1 MRKTGVGNRGKALLI
16 FVLVLALAAVFVSIN
31 GIAGKER
38 VAVRENETGRIAEE
52 KRKFRIGR
60 GQNMELKTAQK
71 KADASGK
78 GGKRPQIEK
87 ANFERVTGSPEI
99 KYAESKGGTESSG
112 IKKTESEGNTEL
124 PGIKGV
130 EPEGDRELPEIKCEE
145 SENGTELPG
154 EKGTEAEKNSTEQPG
169 IKEAESENGTGTPGI
184 KCEESENGT
193 ERPGIKGA
201 ESENGTETP
210 GIKTMESGET
220 TGDSE
225 VKSAAPEGTIK
236 RPEIKAAEPMS
247 ETTEK
252 KASKT
257 LSFKIEGK
265 AEAWM
270 YYGISDFESVSRG
283 EGVRKSFADSCEV
296 ELGEADGERVWV
308 YAQAYGDHAEYL
320 EAKVPNG
327 VEYRI
332 LRSMEGVGGFVFLS
346 FDASDME
353 EKKGTVTIRFGEKA
367 VPRMLARASGS
378 FNTISTKKLTGLN
391 FAYLGSQP
399 TMYQKRPATGE
410 SAVWGNGTWTIKRP
424 TVDKVCSLFGVP
436 KPEGARYTNAGVDA
450 GGNIYM
456 RCTGVTSLSGISGAD
471 GGHSGL
477 GANEAYIR
485 CIDIETTDTTATY
498 TFRLWA
504 ANGGRGQTTEGYMQ
518 ISTYTPGSTD
528 ISFEKSIKNGGSV
541 RDILGCTTTAGKAGA
556 NFRVYKV
563 NQKGLEKIA
572 QRMNTSSKTDSEWW
586 AGITSK
592 DACKKILPEVVKLMS
607 KDNAKPGEKSPN
619 PNSDYFKMVGAYATG
634 ADGRTEKIPIKS
646 GTKDYY
652 IVFERRSPEGLNMG
666 YDGTAGVPEGSHYF
680 YKAFTVYGDGKV
692 LMLNA
697 KGDYSLDGGD
707 DMVTIGDSPVLAST
721 RVGKTIIGFNP
732 TSVGLDWKD
741 FSVQVSDNGGF
752 TGNVVSMPLAGEYTT
767 IPNLF
772 VGKVYYLRENPGSA
786 AVTSK
791 VGYKVSTTVYS
802 FYVTEEGKAVYS
814 NTNKANIN
822 APNAV
827 DATEHDYIGSETQGI
842 PNELDTGDGRVVK
855 VSSLPA
861 VSEGNPCYSLEN
873 AVYKLYRKASPT
885 AANTGGTEV
894 GTLRTKA
901 DGVSNTITLP
911 VGYYY
916 AVETEAPEGF
926 LISREPIP
934 FVVERGKVTTIRAV
948 DSPGNDPLH
957 ILLQKDDAELDENIP
972 QGQGALE
979 GAEYTVKYYAGYYTK
994 EELMKRDSPKETRTW
1009 VYKTDSEGHI
1019 DVRRDTPEK
1028 GDDVYKN
1035 ARDQVVMPLGTISIQ
1050 ETKEP
1055 DGYLIDHT
1063 LYVQQV
1069 RMGEKNEALL
1079 ATNTKIV
1086 KEEPCRGDFKMLK
1099 LGDDGKTLSDVP
1111 FRITSKTTGEYH
1123 VIVTDEKG
1131 VLDTSKTHSNN
1142 TNRGEESG
1150 DGIWFGELS
1159 ALDDEKGAL
1168 LYDTYLIEELL
1179 CENNKDKFM
1188 LEPFEVTI
1196 EEDSVVKDIGIKE
1209 NETKEEPKL
1218 KTTATDTE
1226 TLEQKAFVNETTT
1239 IIDTIEYANLEIG
1252 KEYTFKGYLVV
1263 KETGE
1268 PLLDAG
1274 GSKVTADKT
1283 ITVGGTDEG
1292 FSSTLHGSADA
1303 RYGSGTVDLSFTF
1316 DSSLLKGKSIVV
1328 FEDLYLEKFHVG
1340 AHADIEDTGQ
1350 TIRFCAQEISTTATD
1365 KNTGKHY
1372 APLEEKVILND
1383 EVAYK
1388 DLIPGQSYKLKG
1400 VLMDKGTGR
1409 PLLVNEE
1416 QVEAEVE
1423 FTPEKPDGMVNLSY
1437 TLDSRTLE
1445 DVTTV
1450 VFETLYY
1457 KEREIASHAD
1467 IQDENQEVYFT
1478 DVKFKTELT
1487 DDETEGHEG
1496 IVNKATTLMDTV
1508 SYTGLI
1514 PGREYTLTGILMD
1527 KEVGKPLL
1535 INGRK
1540 IESTIK
1546 FTPENQEGSVS
1557 VLFTF
1562 DSSVWSGK
1570 SVTAFETLYQNGKEV
1585 GVHADIHDAEQSV
1598 EFRKPEIG
1606 TAAVDH
1612 ETGIREAFVNE
1623 TTSIIDTVHYK
1634 NLIPGKEYKLSG
1646 VLVDKKTGKEILSGM
1661 LEVQAE
1667 TVFTAD
1673 TSEGEVEVEF
1683 TFDSSVLK
1691 GKETVVF
1698 ETLFLD
1704 EREIAVHKDLKD
1716 GAQTIRFADIQ
1727 IETSAIDKASGSQ
1740 TANPEKQMTIIDTV
1754 KYSGL
1759 IPGKRYTIKGI
1770 LMDKETGNPLKAGGE
1785 KVSVSRSFQAEKKNG
1800 EVEVEFMFDAS
1811 KMKGK
1816 SIVVFEELYYK
1827 ERLIASH
1834 ADLDDE
1840 NQTVSVAKNEE
1851 KESVK
1856 KTSGSPRTGDRTNIL
1871 GYLGLMWA
1879 AIASVG
1885 WMYLKRR
1892 KAK

>member
-1 MRKTGVGNRGKALLI
+1 MKKTDAGNRKKAMLI
-16 FVLVLALAAVFVSIN
+16 FVLALTLAAVFAPI
-31 GIAGKER
+31 
-38 VAVRENETGRIAEE
+38 TGLAQ
-52 KRKFRIGR
+52 R
-60 GQNMELKTAQK
+60 GA
-71 KADASGK
+71 ADASGK
-78 GGKRPQIEK
+78 KEKLPLIE
-87 ANFERVTGSPEI
+87 AAGSEKI
-99 KYAESKGGTESSG
+99 T
-112 IKKTESEGNTEL
+112 
-124 PGIKGV
+124 
-130 EPEGDRELPEIKCEE
+130 ELPEIKAVE
-145 SENGTELPG
+145 SERDTESPETKAVESGRNTESPETKAGESGTNTESPKTKVGKSGRDTESPETEVGELG
-154 EKGTEAEKNSTEQPG
+154 GD
-169 IKEAESENGTGTPGI
+169 AESSETKVG
-184 KCEESENGT
+184 ESESNT
-193 ERPGIKGA
+193 EFPQIRREEPGNDTKPSEIKSVKSGKVAGNPEIKGA
-201 ESENGTETP
+201 EP
-210 GIKTMESGET
+210 
-220 TGDSE
+220 DL
-225 VKSAAPEGTIK
+225 
-236 RPEIKAAEPMS
+236 

-252 KASKT
+252 EMEKT
-257 LSFKIEGK
+257 LSFKVEGE

-270 YYGISDFESVSRG
+270 YSGVSDFESISRG
-283 EGVRKSFADSCEV
+283 EGIRKSFADTCEV
-296 ELGEADGERVWV
+296 DLGKANGEKVWV

-320 EAKVPNG
+320 GMQVPEG
-327 VEYRI
+327 VRYQV

-353 EKKGTVTIRFGEKA
+353 KKKGTVTIRFGEKA
-367 VPRMLARASGS
+367 APRMLARASGS

-391 FAYLGSQP
+391 FTYLGSQP
-399 TMYQKRPATGE
+399 TMYQKKPATGE
-410 SAVWGNGTWTIKRP
+410 NAVWGNGTWTIKRP
-424 TVDKVCSLFGVP
+424 TVDKVCNLFGVP
-436 KPEGARYTNAGVDA
+436 KPESARYTNAGVDA

-477 GANEAYIR
+477 GADEAYIR

-518 ISTYTPGSTD
+518 ISTYTPGPTD

-572 QRMNTSSKTDSEWW
+572 QRMNTGSKTDNEWW

-592 DACKKILPEVVKLMS
+592 DARKKILPEVVKLMS

-619 PNSDYFKMVGAYATG
+619 PNGDYFKMVGAYATG

-666 YDGTAGVPEGSHYF
+666 YDGTAGVPEGLHYF
-680 YKAFTVYGDGKV
+680 YKAFTVYGDGKI

-697 KGDYSLDGGD
+697 KSDYSLDGGD

-721 RVGKTIIGFNP
+721 RVGKAIIGFSP
-732 TSVGLDWKD
+732 ASVGLDWKD
-741 FSVQVSDNGGF
+741 FSVQVSDNAGF
-752 TGNVVSMPLAGEYTT
+752 TGNVVSIPLAGEYTT

-772 VGKVYYLRENPGSA
+772 VGKVYYLRENPSAA

-791 VGYKVSTTVYS
+791 VGCKVSSTVYS

-814 NTNKANIN
+814 HTNKANIN

-901 DGVSNTITLP
+901 DGVSNTVTLP

-934 FVVERGKVTTIRAV
+934 FVVERGKLTTIRAV
-948 DSPGNDPLH
+948 DSPGNDPIK
-957 ILLQKDDAELDENIP
+957 ILLTKDDSETNVNSP
-972 QGQGALE
+972 QGGAALE

-994 EELMKRDSPKETRTW
+994 EELSSARSLKPVRTW
-1009 VYKTDSEGHI
+1009 VYETDKKGYISISHMTPIRG
-1019 DVRRDTPEK
+1019 DAVYTDRMNDTI
-1028 GDDVYKN
+1028 
-1035 ARDQVVMPLGTISIQ
+1035 MPVGTVSIQ
-1050 ETKEP
+1050 ETKAPE
-1055 DGYLIDHT
+1055 GYLIDDT
-1063 LYVQQV
+1063 IYVQQI
-1069 RMGEKNEALL
+1069 RMDENNKAVV

-1099 LGDDGKTLSDVP
+1099 LGDDGETLSDVL
-1111 FRITSKTTGEYH
+1111 FRITSKTTGESH
-1123 VIVTDEKG
+1123 VILTDEKG
-1131 VLDTSKTHSNN
+1131 MLDTSKTHSNN
-1142 TNRGEESG
+1142 TNRGKESE

-1196 EEDSVVKDIGIKE
+1196 EGDSAVKDIGIKE

-1239 IIDTIEYANLEIG
+1239 VIDTIEYANLEIG

-1268 PLLDAG
+1268 PLLNADG
-1274 GSKVTADKT
+1274 NKITAERT
-1283 ITVGGTDEG
+1283 ITVAGTDKD
-1292 FSSTLHGSADA
+1292 FIPTIHGSADA
-1303 RYGSGTVDLSFTF
+1303 RYGSGNVELSFTF

-1328 FEDLYLEKFHVG
+1328 FEELYLEKFHVG
-1340 AHADIEDTGQ
+1340 THADIGDTGQ
-1350 TIRFCAQEISTTATD
+1350 TIRFCDQEISTTATD

-1383 EVAYK
+1383 EVVYK
-1388 DLIPGQSYKLKG
+1388 DLIPGHRYKLKG
-1400 VLMDKGTGR
+1400 VLMDKGTEQ
-1409 PLLVNEE
+1409 PLLVEGK

-1423 FTPEKPDGMVNLSY
+1423 FTPEQPDGTVNLSY
-1437 TLDSRTLE
+1437 TLDSRALE
-1445 DVTTV
+1445 DVTAV

-1467 IQDENQEVYFT
+1467 IRDENQEVYFT
-1478 DVKFKTELT
+1478 DVKLKTTLT
-1487 DDETEGHEG
+1487 DNETEGHEG
-1496 IVNKATTLMDTV
+1496 FVNKTTALTDRV

-1514 PGREYTLTGILMD
+1514 PGREYMLAGILMD
-1527 KEVGKPLL
+1527 KETGKPLL
-1535 INGRK
+1535 INDGK

-1546 FTPENQEGSVS
+1546 FTPESQEGSVS
-1557 VLFTF
+1557 VPFTF
-1562 DSSVWSGK
+1562 DSSAWSGK

-1598 EFRKPEIG
+1598 GFRKPDIG
-1606 TAAVDH
+1606 TVAVDR
-1612 ETGIREAFVNE
+1612 ETGIQEAFVNE
-1623 TTSIIDTVHYK
+1623 ATSIIDTVHYK

-1646 VLVDKKTGKEILSGM
+1646 LLVDKKTGKEILSGM
-1661 LEVQAE
+1661 LTVQAE

-1673 TSEGEVEVEF
+1673 ASEGEAEVEF

-1691 GKETVVF
+1691 GKEAVVF

-1716 GAQTIRFADIQ
+1716 RAQTIRFADIQ

-1740 TANPEKQMTIIDTV
+1740 TANPEKQVTIIDTV

-1770 LMDKETGNPLKAGGE
+1770 LMDKETGNPLKAGRE
-1785 KVSVSRSFQAEKKNG
+1785 EVSVSRSFQAEKRNG
-1800 EVEVEFMFDAS
+1800 EVDVEFMFDAS
-1811 KMKGK
+1811 RMKGK
-1816 SIVVFEELYYK
+1816 NIVVFEELYYK

-1840 NQTVSVAKNEE
+1840 NQTVSITKNEE
-1851 KESVK
+1851 KESAK
-1856 KTSGSPRTGDRTNIL
+1856 KTSGSPRTEDRTNIL
-1871 GYLGLMWA
+1871 RYLGLISA
-1879 AIASVG
+1879 AIVSVV

-1892 KAK
+1892 KVK